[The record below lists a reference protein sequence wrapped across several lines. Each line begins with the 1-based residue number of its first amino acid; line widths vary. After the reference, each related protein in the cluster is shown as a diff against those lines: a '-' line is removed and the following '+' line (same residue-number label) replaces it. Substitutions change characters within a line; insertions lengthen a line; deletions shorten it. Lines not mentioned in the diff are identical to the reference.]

1 MRLWNEQK
9 ADCSGRA
16 APEVACGVR
25 AVHVK
30 SLLLRFQPFAWP
42 VLIFA
47 LRWCFMSAVSA
58 LCYCGL
64 FSSLDCFPAGV
75 KCALLPDGSCW
86 LALMVFVGNKHSS
99 EPTALTTQLRFPT
112 ALGYAFQIPKPV
124 TQLNWAL
131 RAPLHTYYRKKKPP
145 LVFFSIFFFF
155 GWDNLVDRKL
165 WGFKERVLVWLVGW
179 GVASNT

>member
-1 MRLWNEQK
+1 MWGSGSAIAFQK
-9 ADCSGRA
+9 ALREVWNQQKAQCSGRA
-16 APEVACGVR
+16 APEVVCCVR

-47 LRWCFMSAVSA
+47 LKWCFVSAVSV
-58 LCYCGL
+58 LCHHGL

-99 EPTALTTQLRFPT
+99 EPTASNFHQPLGMLSKYQSQWPSWTELSDSHFAYTTE
-112 ALGYAFQIPKPV
+112 
-124 TQLNWAL
+124 
-131 RAPLHTYYRKKKPP
+131 KKKKAT
-145 LVFFSIFFFF
+145 FF
-155 GWDNLVDRKL
+155 
-165 WGFKERVLVWLVGW
+165 
-179 GVASNT
+179 